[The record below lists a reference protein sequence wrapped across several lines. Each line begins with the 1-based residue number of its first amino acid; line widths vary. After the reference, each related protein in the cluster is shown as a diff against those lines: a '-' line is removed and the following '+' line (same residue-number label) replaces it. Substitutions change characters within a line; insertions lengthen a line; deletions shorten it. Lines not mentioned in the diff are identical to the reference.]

1 MFTKAYRLYSLFW
14 GLNLGLVKVNDF
26 HRESSGNLEF
36 LSEEKKPQVKGSV
49 TVFEKLGELVKKR
62 LIAAGNSSSSCEKH

>member
-1 MFTKAYRLYSLFW
+1 
-14 GLNLGLVKVNDF
+14 LNLGLVKVNDF

-49 TVFEKLGELVKKR
+49 TVFENWGNWSKKR